1 MLRARLPSVRCLR
14 ATKAVTVVVV
24 ALPLVSVLFAPEA
37 VADRAPVVEQAVS
50 SARSAAPCGPLQYN
64 PTVERAADIVNRS
77 TYAFL
82 NHTAENVPAD
92 EPHPTAI
99 AKDLGIAGS
108 KITSLQGAGH
118 NEADALKGML
128 LEGRNDIPDCSY
140 TEFGSSLLYEE
151 QSGFTLIVVVL
162 AGA

>member
-1 MLRARLPSVRCLR
+1 MLMAGLPSVRCLR
-14 ATKAVTVVVV
+14 AMRAVTGVAV
-24 ALPLVSVLFAPEA
+24 ALPLVSVLFAPPA
-37 VADRAPVVEQAVS
+37 VADRALVVEQAVS
-50 SARSAAPCGPLQYN
+50 SARSAAQCGPLRYN

-108 KITSLQGAGH
+108 KVTSLQGAGH
-118 NEADALKGML
+118 NEADALKGVL
-128 LEGRNDIPDCSY
+128 LEGRDDIPDCSY